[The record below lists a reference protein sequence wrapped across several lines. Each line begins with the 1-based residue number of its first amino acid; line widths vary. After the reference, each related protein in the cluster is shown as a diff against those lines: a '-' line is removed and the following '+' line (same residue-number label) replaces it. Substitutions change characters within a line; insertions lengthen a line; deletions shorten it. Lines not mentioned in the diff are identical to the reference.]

1 MRQFVK
7 KDRGN
12 ALIMGAL
19 SFAVLASFGVLT
31 IDVGRIFVTKNQLQ
45 NAADAG
51 ALAGASLYCEGVD
64 PTDDEV
70 KDRVRLVG
78 EAHKALSMDLPRNV
92 DIPNS
97 QITVTDDQANSRHV
111 VEVTTQT
118 PTRQYFLNLLK
129 LTAPG
134 DPNAPG
140 GNSTNVH
147 AVAAAA
153 CGATCGVQC
162 VKPWAIPDRWDD
174 RTAIAG
180 YTGGNK
186 RPNWQN
192 NNAWDSEDLTNDV
205 NGNGLYDPGD
215 SYTDG
220 NANGQYDAENYN
232 SLLTGY
238 IPDPYPGNYLSPSG
252 DLGLE
257 LTLKANN
264 GSNPAPGQYQAI
276 DLPPVNRGTP
286 ITGADEYRENI
297 ANCNPATVWPGDWLQ
312 PETGNMVG
320 PTNQGMRD
328 LIAQDPNAYWDDITQ
343 SVQGSVFPISPR
355 IVLIP
360 IFDPRIPLN
369 PGRQSDVQVVKV
381 AAFFMEQMEG
391 NAEVRGKFLK
401 VRQPGEPCVA
411 GGGGG
416 GGAVSFTYTL
426 SLIR

>member
-7 KDRGN
+7 RDRGN

-78 EAHKALSMDLPRNV
+78 EAHRALSMDLPRNV

-118 PTRQYFLNLLK
+118 PTRQYFLNLLSFAAK
-129 LTAPG
+129 
-134 DPNAPG
+134 DPSVA
-140 GNSTNVH
+140 GNSANVH
-147 AVAAAA
+147 AIAAAA

-162 VKPWAIPDRWDD
+162 VKPWSIPDRWDD

-192 NNAWDSEDLTNDV
+192 DNAWNSEDLTTDV

-215 SYTDG
+215 GYTDG

-264 GSNPAPGQYQAI
+264 GSAPAPGQYYAI

-286 ITGADEYRENI
+286 VTGGDEYRENI
-297 ANCNPATVWPGDWLQ
+297 ARCNQATVWPGDWLQ
-312 PETGNMVG
+312 PEPGNMVG

-328 LIAQDPNAYWDDITQ
+328 LIAQDPGAYWDNITQ

-360 IFDPRIPLN
+360 IYDPRIPLN
-369 PGRQSDVQVVKV
+369 SGRQKDIQVVKV

-391 NAEVRGKFLK
+391 NAEVRGRFLK

-416 GGAVSFTYTL
+416 GGATSFTYTL